1 MSRNP
6 FSVSTEASHTILK
19 TVLPLMSRHGV
30 PTIPENYMVWYE
42 FVQATNPDLVADVD
56 GRIQQGVGFPPA
68 FCQQLHEKYFVEPIR
83 EEVREIQSAM
93 REAMGAVLVQLKDL
107 DDDLGEF
114 GAMLDDTGASLVR
127 DPTRE
132 ELTTLVAR
140 LVEQTRAT
148 RERSARAEA
157 SLQTMAQQMEDL
169 RLQVNLLSRDAMTDG
184 LTEVANRRAFDHGL
198 QRLTAE
204 AADGG
209 TALCLLLVDLDHF
222 KQLNDTHGHVVGDSV
237 LRFVAQEI
245 DQCVK
250 GRDLLCRYGGE
261 EFAVL
266 LPATAYEGAMMLAES
281 IRAIVE
287 AQVVPLQDG
296 QMLESLTLSI
306 GVAEYQAGEEP
317 AAFVDRADRCMYQGK
332 SEGRNR
338 VVGERDLRTAEGA

>member
-1 MSRNP
+1 MSRNR
-6 FSVSTEASHTILK
+6 FSVSTEASHSILK
-19 TVLPLMSRHGV
+19 NVLPLMSRHGV

-42 FVQATNPDLVADVD
+42 FVQEVNPDLVADVG
-56 GRIQQGVGFPPA
+56 GRIEEGVGFPPA

-93 REAMGAVLVQLKDL
+93 REAMGVVLAQLRDL

-114 GAMLDDTGASLVR
+114 GTMLDETGASLVR

-132 ELTTLVAR
+132 ELTALVAR

-148 RERSARAEA
+148 RERSARAEE
-157 SLQTMAQQMEDL
+157 SLSTMARQMEDL

-184 LTEVANRRAFDHGL
+184 LTGVANRRAFDHGL
-198 QRLTAE
+198 ERLTAE
-204 AADGG
+204 AADDGQD
-209 TALCLLLVDLDHF
+209 LCLLLVDLDRF
-222 KQLNDTHGHVVGDSV
+222 KQLNDTCGHVVGDRV

-266 LPATAYEGAMMLAES
+266 LPATTYEGAMMLAES

-287 AQVVPLQDG
+287 AQVVPLEDG
-296 QMLESLTLSI
+296 QLLDSVTLSI
-306 GVAEYQAGEEP
+306 GVAAFRPGEAP
-317 AAFVDRADRCMYQGK
+317 SAFVDRADRCMYQGK
-332 SEGRNR
+332 SDGRNC
-338 VVGERDLRTAEGA
+338 VVGERDLRAGEGS

>member
-6 FSVSTEASHTILK
+6 FSVSTEASHSILK

-30 PTIPENYMVWYE
+30 PTIPENYMVWYD
-42 FVQATNPDLVADVD
+42 FVQEANPDLVADVD
-56 GRIQQGVGFPPA
+56 GRIQEGVGFPPD

-93 REAMGAVLVQLKDL
+93 REAMGAVLAQLRDL

-114 GAMLDDTGASLVR
+114 GTMLDETGASLVR

-132 ELTTLVAR
+132 ELTALVAR

-157 SLQTMAQQMEDL
+157 SLQTMAEQMEDL

-198 QRLTAE
+198 RRLTSE
-204 AADGG
+204 ASDGG
-209 TALCLLLVDLDHF
+209 QDLCLLLVDLDHF
-222 KQLNDTHGHVVGDSV
+222 KQLNDTYGHVVGDRV

-266 LPATAYEGAMMLAES
+266 LPATAYDGAMMLAES

-287 AQVVPLQDG
+287 AQVVPLEDG
-296 QMLESLTLSI
+296 QLLDSLTLSI
-306 GVAEYQAGEEP
+306 GVAQYDPGEAP
-317 AAFVDRADRCMYQGK
+317 AEFVDRADRCMYQGK
-332 SEGRNR
+332 ADGRNR
-338 VVGERDLRTAEGA
+338 VVGERDLRVDEAG